1 MSARL
6 DGALNSDAGRT
17 FGHPAG
23 GAVDEVVAGAV
34 LAVVVTDPALLS
46 PDPEEQA
53 TPSRRAATRR
63 IRSLGMRLIMAAM
76 VSVR

>member
-1 MSARL
+1 
-6 DGALNSDAGRT
+6 
-17 FGHPAG
+17 
-23 GAVDEVVAGAV
+23 V
-34 LAVVVTDPALLS
+34 LVVVTDPALLS